1 MAGFWENTDLRI
13 PCKRIVN
20 RKNGQNIN
28 QRCNATSL
36 VYFHLKR
43 KNYNWRC
50 KRKHCKHRLH
60 RTEHT
65 KRKYGM
71 HPGVN
76 NRLFRGWKNPDRTE
90 DTHYAF
96 QDGSDKEGS
105 ALQENEEKAGQA
117 SEQKKKIRERY
128 KGVDAESLDI
138 IPAIPQEDFYNP
150 GSVKRVAV
158 YARVSTDDPRQ
169 TSSYELQKNH
179 YTDMVS
185 RRPDWKL
192 VKIYADEGISG
203 TSLQHRD
210 AFVQMIQDCHDGK
223 IDLIV
228 TKSVSRFARNI
239 LDCIGYV
246 RQLQAMKPP
255 IGIFFETE
263 NIYTLNSHSEMSLSF
278 IATLAQEESHNKSEI
293 MNSSI
298 EMRFKR
304 GIFLTPV
311 LLGYDHDDDGNLII
325 NEEEAKTVRLIFFMY
340 LFGYSAAGI
349 AKELTSLQRRT
360 KLGNTTWSSGSILEI
375 LQNERHCGDVLARKT
390 FTPNY
395 LDHKSKK
402 NRQDRNQYRMKNHH
416 EAIISRDDFIA
427 VQRMISNARYGSRG
441 YLPELHVVP
450 DGLLK
455 GFVLINPKWA
465 GFKPEDY
472 YEAALSVSEG
482 QVQLLPSK
490 PLSIEVEAQT
500 GDFDLRGYEI
510 VRGHFFDV
518 KDRISATFSD
528 DQVSFNKAAVRKL
541 GGEYVE
547 LLIHPEKKLFAIRR
561 SSSDEKNAVRWAKET
576 EDGFRLRVV
585 RGTAFMPAVYEILS
599 WKRQCKYRVIAN
611 YVEKDKEAVLLIDMK
626 ETEISVPERLLMSKD
641 EDEVPMRALK
651 EDRNK
656 NVTAYPA
663 AWGGG
668 FGKDFYIYR
677 DSREKLEETIEQAGP
692 IYVRGQPFREPDIH
706 VSDRETVSRT
716 ITELITEMKETK
728 NE

>member
-1 MAGFWENTDLRI
+1 M
-13 PCKRIVN
+13 
-20 RKNGQNIN
+20 
-28 QRCNATSL
+28 
-36 VYFHLKR
+36 
-43 KNYNWRC
+43 
-50 KRKHCKHRLH
+50 
-60 RTEHT
+60 
-65 KRKYGM
+65 
-71 HPGVN
+71 
-76 NRLFRGWKNPDRTE
+76 
-90 DTHYAF
+90 
-96 QDGSDKEGS
+96 
-105 ALQENEEKAGQA
+105 QENEERTVHT

-128 KGVDAESLDI
+128 KGVAAESLDI
-138 IPAIPQEDFYNP
+138 IPAIPQEDFFNP
-150 GSVKRVAV
+150 GSAKRVAV

-210 AFVQMIQDCHDGK
+210 AFVQMIRDCHDGK

-246 RQLQAMKPP
+246 RQLKAMKPP
-255 IGIFFETE
+255 VGIFFETE

-293 MNSSI
+293 MNASV

-311 LLGYDHDDDGNLII
+311 LLGYDHDEDGNLIV

-340 LFGYSAAGI
+340 LFGYSANEI
-349 AKELTSLQRRT
+349 AKELTGLGRRT
-360 KLGNTTWSSGSILEI
+360 KPGNTTWSPGSILEI

-402 NRQDRNQYRMKNHH
+402 NRQDRNQYRMRNHH

-450 DGLLK
+450 DGLLQ

-465 GFKPEDY
+465 GFKAEDY
-472 YEAALSVSEG
+472 YDAALSVSEG
-482 QVQLLPSK
+482 EVQLLPSQ
-490 PLSIEVEAQT
+490 PMSIEVEAQT

-510 VRGHFFDV
+510 VRGQFFDV
-518 KDRISATFSD
+518 KDRISATFTD
-528 DQVSFNKAAVRKL
+528 DQASFSKAAVKKL
-541 GGEYVE
+541 GCEFVE
-547 LLIHPEKKLFAIRR
+547 LLIHPEKKLLAVRR
-561 SSSDEKNAVRWAKET
+561 CSMDEKNAIRWAKET

-599 WKRQCKYRVIAN
+599 WKRQCKYHVIGN
-611 YVEKDKEAVLLIDMK
+611 YVEREQEAVLLMDMK
-626 ETEISVPERLLMSKD
+626 ETEIFVPERMLMTND
-641 EDEVPMRALK
+641 EDEAPIRALK
-651 EDRNK
+651 EDRNR

-668 FGKDFYIYR
+668 FGRNFYAFR
-677 DSREKLEETIEQAGP
+677 KSQERLEETIEQAGS

-716 ITELITEMKETK
+716 ITELITEMKETQ
-728 NE
+728 NG